1 MTNPEVDDM
10 LPVDAAS
17 SESEEDVIDRL
28 TAARASVSATDWT
41 VETVVTQMRKGRIDL
56 NPRFQRR
63 AAWANPTKS
72 RFIESAILAYPIP
85 QIVLAE
91 KPDKPGHYFV
101 IDGKQRLLA
110 LRQFYAGEDNG
121 KDEGFTPFKITT
133 TSILS
138 GVRGYDIRRLENER
152 SDLFDAFENHTIRT
166 VTIRNWESEDFL
178 YTLFLRLNTG
188 SVPLSPQEL
197 RQALVPGKF
206 VDFVDE
212 QSGMSPGM
220 QHILGNKGPDRRM
233 VDAEMLVRYIGFR
246 NSTVPYRGNLKDFLD
261 KTCVH
266 FNKTWS
272 TTSSLVAEQL
282 SEMER
287 AISAAREIF
296 GDDGACH
303 KWSGS
308 RWERSVNRAVFDVQ
322 INTLANE
329 RVRDAALGK
338 KKDVL
343 DLFKELCV
351 QDDEFVAAITS
362 TTKSIAATRTRF
374 TVWASGLQEILGVPV
389 PISPSVP
396 PAEVDA

>member
-1 MTNPEVDDM
+1 MTNPEVDNM

-28 TAARASVSATDWT
+28 SAARASVSATDWT

-63 AAWANPTKS
+63 AAWTNPTKS

-91 KPDKPGHYFV
+91 KKGQPGHYFV

-110 LRQFYAGEDNG
+110 LRQFYAGEGNP
-121 KDEGFTPFKITT
+121 KDEGFTSFKITT
-133 TSILS
+133 TSILQ
-138 GVRGYDIRRLENER
+138 GVRGYNIGRLESER

-206 VDFVDE
+206 VEFVDE

-220 QHILGNKGPDRRM
+220 QHLLGNKGPDRRM

-246 NSTVPYRGNLKDFLD
+246 NSAIQYRGNLKDFLD
-261 KTCVH
+261 KTCVY
-266 FNKTWS
+266 FNENWDVD
-272 TTSSLVAEQL
+272 SSLVAEQL

-308 RWERSVNRAVFDVQ
+308 RWERAVNRAVFDVQ

-338 KKDVL
+338 KTEVL
-343 DLFKELCV
+343 DLFKNLCV
-351 QDDEFVAAITS
+351 QNDGFVAAVTS
-362 TTKSIAATRTRF
+362 TTKSIEATRTRF
-374 TVWASGLQEILGVPV
+374 QVWADGLQDVLGVPV
-389 PISPSVP
+389 PLSPSVP
-396 PAEVDA
+396 LSSTSS